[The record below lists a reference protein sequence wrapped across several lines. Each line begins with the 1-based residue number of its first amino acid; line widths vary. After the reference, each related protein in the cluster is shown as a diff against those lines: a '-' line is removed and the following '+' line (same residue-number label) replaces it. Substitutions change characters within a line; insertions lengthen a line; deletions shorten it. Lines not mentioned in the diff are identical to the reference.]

1 MIPRN
6 IFEYLLSH
14 DGYLFK
20 FLDLDSNSFEML
32 EKRELKMKIFGF
44 WRIFMQTRSLILENL
59 NGTSSSIHP
68 KRECLKIRGGE
79 INQKDGQPRLPK
91 KHMFQT
97 IIFPRNLH
105 PESCSHTILMRL
117 PFS

>member
-44 WRIFMQTRSLILENL
+44 WRIFMQTKSLILENL
-59 NGTSSSIHP
+59 NGTFEVPPSIR
-68 KRECLKIRGGE
+68 RE
-79 INQKDGQPRLPK
+79 NA
-91 KHMFQT
+91 
-97 IIFPRNLH
+97 
-105 PESCSHTILMRL
+105 
-117 PFS
+117 

>member
-6 IFEYLLSH
+6 IFEYLLPH

-59 NGTSSSIHP
+59 NGTSSSIHS

-79 INQKDGQPRLPK
+79 INK
-91 KHMFQT
+91 
-97 IIFPRNLH
+97 
-105 PESCSHTILMRL
+105 
-117 PFS
+117 

>member
-59 NGTSSSIHP
+59 NGTSSSIHL

-79 INQKDGQPRLPK
+79 INK
-91 KHMFQT
+91 
-97 IIFPRNLH
+97 
-105 PESCSHTILMRL
+105 
-117 PFS
+117 